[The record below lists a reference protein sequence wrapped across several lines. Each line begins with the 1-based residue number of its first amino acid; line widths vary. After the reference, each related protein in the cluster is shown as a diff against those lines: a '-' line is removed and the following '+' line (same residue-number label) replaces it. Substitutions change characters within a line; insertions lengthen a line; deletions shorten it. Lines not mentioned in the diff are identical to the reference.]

1 MAGDRISSKTQVSTH
16 TRLSAAHQLP
26 SPATA
31 GKQTCLMLFLAPEL
45 HVSMRKPL
53 NANWEDCAWLMPL
66 NNSLWGATCAL
77 PSVLRRVHVWRWDML
92 SSKPVRTCTWP
103 FQPVLFFCVIGR
115 YNGAF
120 SRWFPAGLHMTCDN
134 ITVLKGQAWREAVGV
149 AEAGLRLSK
158 PRLHSSAPTVMCL
171 VFRGNALLLIFKYL
185 VFNTLPKRQ
194 CQYLQYELNLD
205 SLCCRCREG
214 VALLACW

>member
-1 MAGDRISSKTQVSTH
+1 MSPCESPLTLIEKTAHGSCRSTTASEGLH
-16 TRLSAAHQLP
+16 VRYRLSYDVCMCE
-26 SPATA
+26 
-31 GKQTCLMLFLAPEL
+31 GETCWAVNQSE
-45 HVSMRKPL
+45 
-53 NANWEDCAWLMPL
+53 
-66 NNSLWGATCAL
+66 
-77 PSVLRRVHVWRWDML
+77 
-92 SSKPVRTCTWP
+92 
-103 FQPVLFFCVIGR
+103 PVLGHFSQCCFFCVIGR